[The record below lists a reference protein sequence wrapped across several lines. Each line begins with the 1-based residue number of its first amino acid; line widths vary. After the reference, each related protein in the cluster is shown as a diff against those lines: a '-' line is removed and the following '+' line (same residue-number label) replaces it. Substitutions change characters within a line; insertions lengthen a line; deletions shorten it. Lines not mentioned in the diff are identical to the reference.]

1 MPLREPEVTLE
12 LFKKTAPEF
21 SYQILPFSAPVV
33 VQEEPAVAMVDVD
46 SSSSSS
52 SSDSS
57 ASSPERKSDVR
68 KTSKPVAI
76 LENSVDE
83 AILAKFRRVTHAMLI
98 DHSESDNLPCHQDRT
113 WRPACGARMNRAKT
127 EFLDEWSPMLSFCQH
142 PGCKKAWSVMGMF

>member
-33 VQEEPAVAMVDVD
+33 VQEEPAVATVDVD

-57 ASSPERKSDVR
+57 ASGPERKSDVR

-98 DHSESDNLPCHQDRT
+98 DHSDSDNLPCHQDRT
-113 WRPACGARMNRAKT
+113 WRRACGARMKRAET